1 MLTAMLTAVLTTN
14 VDYQWWLP
22 MLSTNIDYKCWLPV
36 LTKNVDWQCWKVVND
51 NQFWLTMLT
60 TNADYQ
66 YWLPVWLLMLTTDTD
81 YQCWLPFALI
91 MQSEAISRNGWQNL
105 QNISDSLTLQHGSR
119 TLGPKKDGRFFIQG
133 KNASLLRNSFV
144 SRRTLVSKRREEHF
158 FSEICH
164 LRWWWCSWLPYSTDS
179 CDLDLSIE

>member
-1 MLTAMLTAVLTTN
+1 MLTTN
-14 VDYQWWLP
+14 
-22 MLSTNIDYKCWLPV
+22 IDDKCWLPV

-105 QNISDSLTLQHGSR
+105 QNISDSLTLQHGSK
-119 TLGPKKDGRFFIQG
+119 TLGPK
-133 KNASLLRNSFV
+133 
-144 SRRTLVSKRREEHF
+144 RREILYSGKERLSLAKFIRLSADTCVQTQEGRTF
-158 FSEICH
+158 FLKYVTWDGDDDDDDEDDGDDGVDRQLVRMGYTFLVRGCKR
-164 LRWWWCSWLPYSTDS
+164 L
-179 CDLDLSIE
+179 